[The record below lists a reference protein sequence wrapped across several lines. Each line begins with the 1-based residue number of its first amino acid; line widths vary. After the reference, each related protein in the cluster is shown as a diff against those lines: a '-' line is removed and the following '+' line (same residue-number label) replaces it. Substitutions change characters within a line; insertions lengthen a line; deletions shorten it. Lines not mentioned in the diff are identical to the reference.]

1 MTLSYNVVY
10 FQYHWDEVFGVISYN
25 NINIFGDNRAL
36 FYSTSIGVF
45 SFTCFLIGYL
55 FYVNFKLV
63 RINVKYGNST
73 LIYRLFAL
81 PIFIIYILVTDPLYF
96 LGGNGVIS
104 PGAMSDYMAL
114 LLNSVLTAQVVFGI
128 RGVKYLGKSTLQRL
142 ISVFGKINLFVL
154 FLFLLLNLLSGERG
168 LIIYWAL
175 LLMLCSKIEM
185 SLKRLTLISLMGVVS
200 LTYLGRLRGYR
211 GNMSMQDRLVLAA
224 ITSDED
230 RRFGFTSSFPLTQNL
245 AHSGSVYY
253 RLVGEVRDENIH
265 ESFLLKELLSV
276 IPFGNQLKSSLIFP
290 NDSDWQ
296 KNSAAYSSYRI
307 LNRVSKTNE
316 LGTTILTPFWLD
328 YGLMGAFVGMLLVG
342 TIGGYSDNLLKN
354 GLDRYAPPFLL
365 TISIIFFAN
374 SIYVARGSFFS
385 IFKFA
390 FWTLLMV
397 YVQIIF
403 TSIFSKSKS

>member
-10 FQYHWDEVFGVISYN
+10 FQYHWDEVFGEISYN
-25 NINIFGDNRAL
+25 NINIFGDKSAL
-36 FYSTSIGVF
+36 LYSTSIGVF
-45 SFTCFLIGYL
+45 SFTCFIIGYL
-55 FYVNFKLV
+55 FCVNFKLA
-63 RINVKYGNST
+63 RINIEYGENT

-81 PIFIIYILVTDPLYF
+81 PIFIIYILVTNPLYF

-104 PGAMSDYMAL
+104 PGTVSDYMSL

-128 RGVKYLGKSTLQRL
+128 RSVKCLGKRTLQKL

-154 FLFLLLNLLSGERG
+154 FLYLLLNLLSGERG
-168 LIIYWAL
+168 LILYWAL
-175 LLMLCSKIEM
+175 LLILCSKIEV

-200 LTYLGRLRGYR
+200 MTYLGRLRGYR

-230 RRFGFTSSFPLTQNL
+230 RRFGFTSTFPLTQNL

-253 RLVGEVRDENIH
+253 RLVGEVRDEKIH

-290 NDSDWQ
+290 HDSDWQ

-328 YGLMGAFVGMLLVG
+328 YGLMGAFIGMLLVG
-342 TIGGYSDNLLKN
+342 IIGGYSDNLLKN
-354 GLDRYAPPFLL
+354 GLERYAPPFLL
-365 TISIIFFAN
+365 TIAIIFFAN

-403 TSIFSKSKS
+403 TSIFTKIKS

>member
-1 MTLSYNVVY
+1 MTISYNVVY
-10 FQYHWDEVFGVISYN
+10 FQYHWDEVLGKISYN
-25 NINIFGDNRAL
+25 KLDIFGQNSAI
-36 FYSTSIGVF
+36 FYSTSIAVI
-45 SFTCFLIGYL
+45 SFTFFLIGYL
-55 FYVNFKLV
+55 LYVNVKLA
-63 RINVKYGNST
+63 RINFKYGNST
-73 LIYRLFAL
+73 LIYRLLAL
-81 PIFIIYILVTDPLYF
+81 PIFIIYILVTNPLYF

-104 PGAMSDYMAL
+104 PGAMSDYMSL
-114 LLNSVLTAQVVFGI
+114 LFNSILTAQVVFGI
-128 RGVKYLGKSTLQRL
+128 RKSKHLAKSTLYRL
-142 ISVFGKINLFVL
+142 ISVFGRVNLLILV
-154 FLFLLLNLLSGERG
+154 LFLLLNLLSGERG

-175 LLMLCSKIEM
+175 LLVLSSKIEI
-185 SLKRLTLISLMGVVS
+185 SLKRLTLISLLGVVS

-211 GNMSMQDRLVLAA
+211 GNISMQDRLFLAA

-290 NDSDWQ
+290 HDSDWQ

-328 YGLMGAFVGMLLVG
+328 YGLMGAFIGMLLVG
-342 TIGGYSDNLLKN
+342 SIGGYSDNLLKN
-354 GLDRYAPPFLL
+354 GLDRFAPPFLL
-365 TISIIFFAN
+365 TIAIIFFSN

-403 TSIFSKSKS
+403 SSLFTKIKS